1 MRHTP
6 APASRSRPGDR
17 GPVLLRPLADFLA
30 KETASAVVVLGAA
43 IVALI
48 WANSPWDGSYR
59 SLWTS
64 QLGGTLAGHT
74 LSMDL
79 RHWVSDGL
87 MALFFV
93 VVGLEIKRELV
104 DGELRDRRRAALPA
118 IGALGGMVAPAA
130 VFALVN
136 LGGSG
141 LRGWGV
147 PMATDIAMAIAVVT
161 VLGSRVTPAM
171 KVFLLALAIV
181 DDIGAIVVIAMFYSD
196 DTNLWLLGGAV
207 AVVAAVVTM
216 RKLGVRS
223 IGAYV
228 IAGLALWL
236 VLHEAGVHATIAG
249 VVMGLMCPARP
260 HCPREYFDVAEADEL
275 VDLSSAAAARR
286 TVALARGSVSVI
298 DWLEHQLHP
307 WTSFVIL
314 PLFALANSGVQ
325 LNPQSF
331 ADAMGSKVTLGVI
344 AGLVVGKPVGISAAV
359 WLAVRFRVGLLPPG
373 ATLRHVVGLAC
384 VAGVGFTVAI
394 LVASLAFE
402 DPVLRDRA
410 VIGVLVGSLAAALGG
425 IALLW
430 SASTE
435 KPQSALRDERAGPR
449 QSH

>member
-1 MRHTP
+1 MRH
-6 APASRSRPGDR
+6 APARAAGRRPGDR
-17 GPVLLRPLADFLA
+17 GPVPLRPLADFLA
-30 KETASAVVVLGAA
+30 KETASAVLLLGAA
-43 IVALI
+43 IIALI
-48 WANSPWDGSYR
+48 WANSPWGGAYR

-64 QLGGTLAGHT
+64 ELGATLAGHT

-118 IGALGGMVAPAA
+118 IAALGGMVAPAA
-130 VFALVN
+130 VFALIN
-136 LGGSG
+136 LGDSG
-141 LRGWGV
+141 LRGWAV

-181 DDIGAIVVIAMFYSD
+181 DDIGAIMVIAVFYSD
-196 DTNLWLLGGAV
+196 DTNLWFLGGAV
-207 AVVAAVVTM
+207 AVVAAVVTL
-216 RKLGVRS
+216 RRLGVRS
-223 IGAYV
+223 IGTYV
-228 IAGLALWL
+228 IGGLALWL
-236 VLHEAGVHATIAG
+236 MLHEAGIHAAIAG
-249 VVMGLMCPARP
+249 VVMGLLCPARP
-260 HCPREYFDVAEADEL
+260 HSPREYFDVDEADEL
-275 VDLSSAAAARR
+275 AEMSSAAAARR

-325 LNPQSF
+325 LSPRSF

-344 AGLVVGKPVGISAAV
+344 AGLVVGKTVGISATV
-359 WLAVRFRVGLLPPG
+359 WLAVRLRVGLLPPG

-394 LVASLAFE
+394 LLASLAFD
-402 DPVLRDRA
+402 DPVVRDQA
-410 VIGVLVGSLAAALGG
+410 VLGVLVGSLAAALGG

-430 SASTE
+430 SPRTETSESTL
-435 KPQSALRDERAGPR
+435 PIERADSPR
-449 QSH
+449 SH

>member
-1 MRHTP
+1 MRH
-6 APASRSRPGDR
+6 APARAAGRRPGDR
-17 GPVLLRPLADFLA
+17 GPVPLRPLADFLA
-30 KETASAVVVLGAA
+30 KETASAVLLLGAA
-43 IVALI
+43 IIALI
-48 WANSPWDGSYR
+48 WANSPWGGAYR

-64 QLGGTLAGHT
+64 ELGATLAGHT

-118 IGALGGMVAPAA
+118 IAALGGMVAPAA
-130 VFALVN
+130 VFALIN

-141 LRGWGV
+141 LRGWAV

-181 DDIGAIVVIAMFYSD
+181 DDIGAIMVIAVFYSD
-196 DTNLWLLGGAV
+196 DTNLWFLGGAV

-216 RKLGVRS
+216 RRLGVRS
-223 IGAYV
+223 IGTYV
-228 IAGLALWL
+228 IGGLALWL
-236 VLHEAGVHATIAG
+236 MLHEAGIHAAIAG
-249 VVMGLMCPARP
+249 VVMGLLCPARP
-260 HCPREYFDVAEADEL
+260 HSPREYFDVDEADEL
-275 VDLSSAAAARR
+275 AEMSSAAAARR

-325 LNPQSF
+325 LSPRSF

-344 AGLVVGKPVGISAAV
+344 AGLVVGKTVGISATV

-394 LVASLAFE
+394 LLASLAFD
-402 DPVLRDRA
+402 DPVVRDQA
-410 VIGVLVGSLAAALGG
+410 VLGVLVGSLAAALGG

-430 SASTE
+430 SPRTETSESTL
-435 KPQSALRDERAGPR
+435 PIERADSPR
-449 QSH
+449 SH

>member
-1 MRHTP
+1 MRHAP
-6 APASRSRPGDR
+6 APAPGRQPGDR
-17 GPVLLRPLADFLA
+17 GPVPLRPLADFLA
-30 KETASAVVVLGAA
+30 KETASAVVLLGAA
-43 IVALI
+43 MIALI
-48 WANSPWDGSYR
+48 WANSPWDGAYR

-79 RHWVSDGL
+79 RQWVSDGL

-118 IGALGGMVAPAA
+118 IAALGGMVAPAA

-136 LGGSG
+136 LGGAG

-181 DDIGAIVVIAMFYSD
+181 DDIGAIMVIAVFYSD
-196 DTNLWLLGGAV
+196 DTNLWFLGGAV
-207 AVVAAVVTM
+207 AAVAVVVTM
-216 RKLGVRS
+216 RRLGVRS
-223 IGAYV
+223 TGAYV
-228 IAGLALWL
+228 IGGLALWL
-236 VLHEAGVHATIAG
+236 MLHEAGVHATIAG
-249 VVMGLMCPARP
+249 VVMGLLCPARP
-260 HCPREYFDVAEADEL
+260 HSPREYFDVDEANEL
-275 VDLSSAAAARR
+275 VDLSSAAAAQR

-325 LNPQSF
+325 LSPGSF

-344 AGLVVGKPVGISAAV
+344 AGLVIGKTVGISAAV
-359 WLAVRFRVGLLPPG
+359 WLAVRFKVGLLPPG
-373 ATLRHVVGLAC
+373 TTPRHVVGLAC

-394 LVASLAFE
+394 LLASLAFD
-402 DPVLRDRA
+402 DPVVRDQA

-430 SASTE
+430 SARTETSESTL
-435 KPQSALRDERAGPR
+435 PIERAG
-449 QSH
+449 